1 MKRLFLILL
10 LAWGAGEVLAQGADP
25 EMTADT
31 AEEADSVA
39 YPTDGTPVP
48 VGKAT
53 PDALWDRANTAYLNG
68 DYHAATSIYE
78 EILSRMEEAIHK
90 LDSRYY
96 AVINID
102 KDYNS

>member
-1 MKRLFLILL
+1 MKGPTHTNIIFDIL
-10 LAWGAGEVLAQGADP
+10 VP
-25 EMTADT
+25 YT
-31 AEEADSVA
+31 EAMSD
-39 YPTDGTPVP
+39 
-48 VGKAT
+48 
-53 PDALWDRANTAYLNG
+53 
-68 DYHAATSIYE
+68 E